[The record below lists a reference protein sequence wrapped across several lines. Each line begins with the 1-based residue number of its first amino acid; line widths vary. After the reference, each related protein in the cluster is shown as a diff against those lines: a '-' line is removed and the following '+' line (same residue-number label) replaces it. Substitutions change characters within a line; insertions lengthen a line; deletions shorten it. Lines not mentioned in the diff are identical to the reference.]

1 MKKFVFLISILLM
14 AVLTAV
20 AQTDIPPTGQEGG
33 VLGYIS
39 TFAGAVLL
47 VNLATGWL
55 KNLFKWQ
62 GNAAKYLSW
71 AVALVISLLGMIL
84 NLGIFAPLEWWSALI
99 YAIGIGL
106 AANGAFKTEIIQ
118 QILIFVMAQLKK
130 PVNT

>member
-1 MKKFVFLISILLM
+1 MKKFIFLISIILM
-14 AVLTAV
+14 AVLSAV
-20 AQTDIPPTGQEGG
+20 AQTDIPPDSGGG

-71 AVALVISLLGMIL
+71 AVALVISILGMIL

-99 YAIGIGL
+99 YAVGIGL

-118 QILIFVMAQLKK
+118 QILIFLMAQLKK
-130 PVNT
+130 PVNS